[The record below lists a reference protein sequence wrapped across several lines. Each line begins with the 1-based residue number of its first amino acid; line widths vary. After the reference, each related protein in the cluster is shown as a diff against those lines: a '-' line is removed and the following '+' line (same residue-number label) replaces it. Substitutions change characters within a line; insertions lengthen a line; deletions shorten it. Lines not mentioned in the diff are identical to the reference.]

1 MYVIPEISKEEAE
14 NILSQKRTFLPIR
27 FRKKTVPLK
36 RVELIHLPFYLFDVM
51 VVGQTEIEKQK
62 EKVTISLD
70 GLVGDNL
77 FFVGGNIK
85 YRENVDNPVCPFV
98 LSQSEA
104 QQAAMDKYKWQR
116 LEQGLRMKQKY
127 IPGEIIEVRKIFYPF
142 WVGYFQRGKGYDF
155 KLMDGVSGEVQGIRM
170 RKVFLKALRYM
181 D

>member
-1 MYVIPEISKEEAE
+1 MYVIPEISKEQAE

-36 RVELIHLPFYLFDVM
+36 RFELIHLPFYLFDVA
-51 VVGQTEIEKQK
+51 VVEQTETGKQK
-62 EKVTISLD
+62 KKVTISLD

-77 FFVGGNIK
+77 FFF
-85 YRENVDNPVCPFV
+85 RENVKYKAGVENPVCPFV
-98 LSQSEA
+98 LSQTGA
-104 QQAAMDKYKWQR
+104 QQAAEDKYKWQR

-127 IPGEIIEVRKIFYPF
+127 IPGEIIEVRKIFFPF
-142 WVGYFQRGKGYDF
+142 WVGYFRRGKGYDF